1 MSSHTVASAI
11 ETRVSTHLFDASH
24 ALDAAQIA
32 ELVRLATL
40 APTAYHLQNWRFIAV
55 RTPAA
60 KAQLHALAWRQ
71 QKVLD
76 AAVTYIVCGTL
87 QAHTRLAERLA
98 PVVRA
103 GVFGQAVGDAW
114 VAQASAAHAPDA
126 QLQRDEAV
134 RSASLA
140 AMTLMLAAEGMGLA
154 SAPMG
159 GFDAAGVASAFGLQ
173 ADELPVMLVAVGRA
187 AEVAAA
193 KPRRPVAEVLALA

>member
-24 ALDAAQIA
+24 ALDEAQIA
-32 ELVRLATL
+32 ELVRLATR

-60 KAQLHALAWRQ
+60 KARLHTLAWRQ

-76 AAVTYIVCGTL
+76 AAVTYIICGTL
-87 QAHTRLAERLA
+87 QAHTQLADRLA

-114 VAQASAAHAPDA
+114 VAQATAAHAPDD

-159 GFDAAGVASAFGLQ
+159 GFDATGVASEFGLQ
-173 ADELPVMLVAVGRA
+173 SDELPVMLVAVGRA
-187 AEVAAA
+187 AVMPVP
-193 KPRRPVAEVLALA
+193 KPRRPVAEVLALV

>member
-24 ALDAAQIA
+24 ALDEAQIA
-32 ELVRLATL
+32 ELVRLATR

-60 KAQLHALAWRQ
+60 KARLHALAWRQ

-76 AAVTYIVCGTL
+76 AAVTYIICGTL
-87 QAHTRLAERLA
+87 QAHTQLADRLA

-114 VAQASAAHAPDA
+114 VAQATAAHAPDD

-159 GFDAAGVASAFGLQ
+159 GFDATGVASEFGLQ
-173 ADELPVMLVAVGRA
+173 SDELPVMLVAVGRA
-187 AEVAAA
+187 AVMPVP
-193 KPRRPVAEVLALA
+193 KPRRPVAEVLALV

>member
-1 MSSHTVASAI
+1 MSAHTVASAI
-11 ETRVSTHLFDASH
+11 EGRVSTQLFDPTH
-24 ALDAAQIA
+24 ELDEAHIA

-55 RTPAA
+55 RTTAA
-60 KAQLHALAWRQ
+60 KVQLHALAWRQ

-87 QAHTRLAERLA
+87 QAHTQLADRLA

-103 GVFGQAVGDAW
+103 GVFGHEVGDVW
-114 VAQASAAHAPDA
+114 VAQATAAHSPDA

-140 AMTLMLAAEGMGLA
+140 AMTLMLAAQGMGLA

-159 GFDAAGVASAFGLQ
+159 GFDAAGVASAFGLHQ
-173 ADELPVMLVAVGRA
+173 GELPVMLVAVGRA
-187 AEVAAA
+187 AVVAAP
-193 KPRRPVAEVLALA
+193 KPRRPVHEVLALA

>member
-24 ALDAAQIA
+24 VLDEAQIA

-55 RTPAA
+55 RTTAA

-114 VAQASAAHAPDA
+114 VAQASAAHASDA

-159 GFDAAGVASAFGLQ
+159 GFDAAGVAGAFGLQ

-187 AEVAAA
+187 AEAAA
-193 KPRRPVAEVLALA
+193 PKPRRPVAEVLALA

>member
-24 ALDAAQIA
+24 ALDEAQIA
-32 ELVRLATL
+32 ELVRLATR

-60 KAQLHALAWRQ
+60 KARLHTLAWRQ

-76 AAVTYIVCGTL
+76 AAVTYIICGTL
-87 QAHTRLAERLA
+87 QAHTQLADRLA

-114 VAQASAAHAPDA
+114 VAQATAAHAPDD

-159 GFDAAGVASAFGLQ
+159 GFDATGVASAFGLQ
-173 ADELPVMLVAVGRA
+173 SDELPVMLVAVGRA
-187 AEVAAA
+187 AVMPVP
-193 KPRRPVAEVLALA
+193 KPRRPVAEVLALV

>member
-24 ALDAAQIA
+24 ALDEAQIA

-60 KAQLHALAWRQ
+60 KARLHALAWRQ

-76 AAVTYIVCGTL
+76 AAVTYIICGTL
-87 QAHTRLAERLA
+87 QAHTPLADRLA

-114 VAQASAAHAPDA
+114 VAQATAAHAPDA

-140 AMTLMLAAEGMGLA
+140 AMTMMLAAEGMGLA

-159 GFDAAGVASAFGLQ
+159 GFDATGVASEFGLQ
-173 ADELPVMLVAVGRA
+173 SDELPVMLVAVGRA
-187 AEVAAA
+187 AVMPVP
-193 KPRRPVAEVLALA
+193 KPRRPVAEVLALV

>member
-24 ALDAAQIA
+24 ALDEAQIA

-60 KAQLHALAWRQ
+60 KARLHTLAWRQ

-76 AAVTYIVCGTL
+76 AAVTYIICGTL
-87 QAHTRLAERLA
+87 QAHTQLADRLA

-114 VAQASAAHAPDA
+114 VAQATAAHAPDA

-140 AMTLMLAAEGMGLA
+140 AMTMMLAAEGMGLA

-159 GFDAAGVASAFGLQ
+159 GFDATGVASEFGLQ
-173 ADELPVMLVAVGRA
+173 SDELPVMLVAVGRA
-187 AEVAAA
+187 AVMPVP
-193 KPRRPVAEVLALA
+193 KPRRPVAEVLALV

>member
-11 ETRVSTHLFDASH
+11 ETRASTHLFDASH
-24 ALDAAQIA
+24 ALDEARIA
-32 ELVRLATL
+32 DLVRLATL

-103 GVFGQAVGDAW
+103 GVFGQAVGDA
-114 VAQASAAHAPDA
+114 
-126 QLQRDEAV
+126 
-134 RSASLA
+134 
-140 AMTLMLAAEGMGLA
+140 
-154 SAPMG
+154 
-159 GFDAAGVASAFGLQ
+159 
-173 ADELPVMLVAVGRA
+173 
-187 AEVAAA
+187 
-193 KPRRPVAEVLALA
+193 

>member
-24 ALDAAQIA
+24 ALDEAQIA
-32 ELVRLATL
+32 ELVRLATR

-60 KAQLHALAWRQ
+60 KARLHTLAWRQ

-76 AAVTYIVCGTL
+76 AAVTYIICGTL
-87 QAHTRLAERLA
+87 QAHTQLADRLA

-114 VAQASAAHAPDA
+114 VAQATAAHAPDA

-140 AMTLMLAAEGMGLA
+140 AMTMMLAAEGMGLA

-159 GFDAAGVASAFGLQ
+159 GFDATGVASAFGLQ
-173 ADELPVMLVAVGRA
+173 SDELPVMLVAVGRA
-187 AEVAAA
+187 AVMPVP
-193 KPRRPVAEVLALA
+193 KPRRPVAEVLALV

>member
-1 MSSHTVASAI
+1 MAHDG
-11 ETRVSTHLFDASH
+11 RVHQARGLEAVLAARHVDGVGPEQRVGA
-24 ALDAAQIA
+24 AL
-32 ELVRLATL
+32 R
-40 APTAYHLQNWRFIAV
+40 
-55 RTPAA
+55 
-60 KAQLHALAWRQ
+60 
-71 QKVLD
+71 
-76 AAVTYIVCGTL
+76 G
-87 QAHTRLAERLA
+87 
-98 PVVRA
+98 
-103 GVFGQAVGDAW
+103 
-114 VAQASAAHAPDA
+114 DA

-187 AEVAAA
+187 AEVAAP

>member
-24 ALDAAQIA
+24 ALDEAQIA

-40 APTAYHLQNWRFIAV
+40 APTAYHLQNWRFVAV

-60 KAQLHALAWRQ
+60 KARRHALAWRQ

-76 AAVTYIVCGTL
+76 AAVTYIICGTL
-87 QAHTRLAERLA
+87 QAHTQLADRLA

-114 VAQASAAHAPDA
+114 VAQATAAHAPDD

-140 AMTLMLAAEGMGLA
+140 AMTMMLAAEGMGLA

-159 GFDAAGVASAFGLQ
+159 GFDATGVASAFGLQ
-173 ADELPVMLVAVGRA
+173 SDELPVMLVAVGRA
-187 AEVAAA
+187 AVMPVP
-193 KPRRPVAEVLALA
+193 KPRRPVAEVLALV

>member
-24 ALDAAQIA
+24 ALDEAQIA

-60 KAQLHALAWRQ
+60 KARLHALAWRQ
-71 QKVLD
+71 EKVLD
-76 AAVTYIVCGTL
+76 AAVTYIICGTL
-87 QAHTRLAERLA
+87 QAHTQLADRLA

-114 VAQASAAHAPDA
+114 VAQATAAHAPDD

-140 AMTLMLAAEGMGLA
+140 AMTMMLAAEGMGLA

-159 GFDAAGVASAFGLQ
+159 GFDATGVASAFGLQ
-173 ADELPVMLVAVGRA
+173 SDELPVMLVAVGRA
-187 AEVAAA
+187 AVMPAP
-193 KPRRPVAEVLALA
+193 KPRRPVAEVLVLV

>member
-24 ALDAAQIA
+24 ALDEAQIA

-40 APTAYHLQNWRFIAV
+40 APTAYHLQNWRFVAV

-60 KAQLHALAWRQ
+60 KARLHALAWRQ

-76 AAVTYIVCGTL
+76 AAVTYIICGTL
-87 QAHTRLAERLA
+87 QAHTQLADRLA

-114 VAQASAAHAPDA
+114 VAQATAAHAPDD

-159 GFDAAGVASAFGLQ
+159 GFDATGVASEFGLQ
-173 ADELPVMLVAVGRA
+173 SDELPVMLVAVGRA
-187 AEVAAA
+187 AVMPVP
-193 KPRRPVAEVLALA
+193 KPRRPVAEVLALV

>member
-24 ALDAAQIA
+24 ALDEAQIA
-32 ELVRLATL
+32 ELVRLATR

-60 KAQLHALAWRQ
+60 KARLHALAWRQ

-76 AAVTYIVCGTL
+76 AAVTYIICGTL
-87 QAHTRLAERLA
+87 QAHTQLADRLA

-114 VAQASAAHAPDA
+114 VAQATAAHAPDD

-140 AMTLMLAAEGMGLA
+140 AMTMMLAAEGMGLA

-159 GFDAAGVASAFGLQ
+159 GFDATGVASEFGLQ
-173 ADELPVMLVAVGRA
+173 SDELPVMLVAVGRA
-187 AEVAAA
+187 AVMPVP
-193 KPRRPVAEVLALA
+193 KPRRPVAEVLALV